1 MLRQQK
7 LLIEFAEPIFAQRK
21 KNVIIIKKKNVNIQN
36 FPTTTTTTTTMTTT
50 MATARASKTSPP
62 IVTAKIATLENK
74 KEGEVA
80 ITVVAE
86 TEVIVEATTTLAAT
100 IK

>member
-1 MLRQQK
+1 
-7 LLIEFAEPIFAQRK
+7 
-21 KNVIIIKKKNVNIQN
+21 
-36 FPTTTTTTTTMTTT
+36 MTTT

>member
-7 LLIEFAEPIFAQRK
+7 LLIEFAEPIFAKRK

-36 FPTTTTTTTTMTTT
+36 FPTTTTTTTTTT
-50 MATARASKTSPP
+50 MATARASKTSQP

-74 KEGEVA
+74 KEGEVSNHSFSSNKK
-80 ITVVAE
+80 E
-86 TEVIVEATTTLAAT
+86 DTE
-100 IK
+100 